1 MNVIR
6 HRIDEFWKSMD
17 NLKDA
22 SVLEDVSRT
31 QQSVEAALQ
40 LKIEKHLNIASEIL
54 IPGLEAEDS
63 PLEQASNT
71 MPDTNT
77 SMGTITQ
84 NANEP
89 QLESEFEA
97 QLMAS
102 SGQPIDIE
110 NKEADFSWQG
120 DQSQP
125 NPGDDNDFMFNEMMT
140 TTPTQEGTPSVNE
153 FLKTPEFDGEKSP
166 EDTTNDDSL
175 KPETTK
181 DNN

>member
-1 MNVIR
+1 
-6 HRIDEFWKSMD
+6 
-17 NLKDA
+17 
-22 SVLEDVSRT
+22 
-31 QQSVEAALQ
+31 
-40 LKIEKHLNIASEIL
+40 
-54 IPGLEAEDS
+54 
-63 PLEQASNT
+63 

-102 SGQPIDIE
+102 SGRPIDIE

-120 DQSQP
+120 DQSKLKFSVDCTSNITPNHLLGQP